1 MANDNVLEGMRCPSC
16 GSEGPFDIQV
26 MMMVTVYDS
35 GTEMSK
41 HSQTEWEDTSYATC
55 DSCYWEGTAGD
66 LYVVNSRYHTSER
79 N

>member
-16 GSEGPFDIQV
+16 GSEEPFHILTAV
-26 MMMVTVYDS
+26 MLTVHDS

-41 HSQTEWEDTSYATC
+41 HSVAEWEDDSYAMC
-55 DSCYWEGTAGD
+55 DSCDWEGTAGD